1 MYQQLTLLFG
11 RFFFLFFLL
20 LVYSGSL
27 AQTRFLTQAP
37 SAQRLPLFWRYCSDQ
52 LISDWDSAA
61 SHHFLQAVAHSAD
74 SLGDKRLKA
83 YAEHFQRC
91 YRIPFSENNKKYF
104 PRGDY
109 RPAIAELA
117 RTKSWA
123 LQNGYPD
130 IAASCDHY
138 TGQIYFLEAQYGPA
152 FEYLLQAQ
160 TTFQKIG
167 YQNVPNASGYLADLG
182 LYYYRF
188 EDYDKALAAYLAATR
203 YSFYLPNTEIN
214 TYNTIGLIYA
224 KQHRWHQA
232 RLYYRKSMAQA
243 AALYTPVWV
252 GIGAGNLGQTFVA
265 QKQNDS
271 ALIYLRRSY
280 QITSKIINRA
290 PEDAAYTALALAT
303 VFVRKQQLDSAGYYV
318 SAGQRLAQEYIRD
331 ATGQLE
337 FRKRLLQVS
346 VDLNK
351 AAGKYSNALYY
362 SDALTQ
368 VKDSLQQV
376 LDAKI
381 LNRAVSKAESKRHL
395 TEVQLLESEKQLSRF
410 RYFALIGTCL
420 TLLVIG
426 ALLFNRVQMRQKK
439 QVELAQKELQ
449 HAQEALSAYVQALK
463 EKTALVDNL
472 TAQLPNTPDNSDSDH
487 LALKINSLV
496 ASTMLTEEAWQH
508 FWRLFEQV
516 YPGFIFRLKKKFPD
530 LSPAETRLLILTKFN
545 LSTREM
551 AHTLGIS
558 GESIR
563 KARYRLR
570 KKLNLEEE
578 ASLNTLI
585 QNI

>member
-1 MYQQLTLLFG
+1 MYQQLTTLSGRLFS
-11 RFFFLFFLL
+11 LFLL
-20 LVYSGSL
+20 LLLYSSSL
-27 AQTRFLTQAP
+27 AQTRFLTQVP
-37 SAQRLPLFWRYCSDQ
+37 SSQRLPLFWRYCSDQ
-52 LISDWDSAA
+52 LISDWDSTN
-61 SHHFLQAVAHSAD
+61 SHHFLQTVVHTAD

-91 YRIPFSENNKKYF
+91 YRIPFSENNKQYF

-109 RPAIAELA
+109 RPAVAQLA

-123 LQNGYPD
+123 LQKGYPD

-160 TTFQKIG
+160 TAFQKIG
-167 YQNVPNASGYLADLG
+167 YHQVPNASGYLSDLG

-188 EDYDKALAAYLAATR
+188 EDYDKALAAYLTATK
-203 YSFYLPNTEIN
+203 YSFYLPRTEIN

-224 KQHRWHQA
+224 KQHRWPQA
-232 RLYYRKSMAQA
+232 RLFYRKTMARA
-243 AALYTPVWV
+243 AALNMLVWV

-271 ALIYLRRSY
+271 ALFYLRRSY
-280 QITSKIINRA
+280 QITSQIVNRA

-303 VFVRKQQLDSAGYYV
+303 VFVRKQQLDSAGYYLTV
-318 SAGQRLAQEYIRD
+318 GQKLAQEYIREP
-331 ATGQLE
+331 TGFLE

-351 AAGKYSNALYY
+351 AAGKYSNALYF
-362 SDALTQ
+362 SDALNQ

-381 LNRAVSKAESKRHL
+381 LNRAVNKAETKRHQA
-395 TEVQLLESEKQLSRF
+395 EVNLLESEKSLSRL
-410 RYFALIGTCL
+410 RYSVILGTFLSLLI
-420 TLLVIG
+420 IG
-426 ALLFNRVQMRQKK
+426 GLLFNRIRMRQKK

-449 HAQEALSAYVQALK
+449 YAQEALNAYVQALK

-472 TAQLPNTPDNSDSDH
+472 SAQLPTTPDKSDSDQ
-487 LALKINSLV
+487 LALKINNLV

-516 YPGFIFRLKKKFPD
+516 YPGFMYRLKKKFPD

-578 ASLNTLI
+578 ASLDALI